1 MTFLSRILGL
11 VRDFII
17 ARYFGANDLSDAFLV
32 AFRIPN
38 FFRRL
43 FAEGAFSQAFIPIL
57 ADAKAK
63 QQRTAYNQLDR
74 PRLVNQQQRDY
85 SQFFVSR
92 MLTGAEFSGTA
103 FDAALDFQVNQ
114 ALDLS
119 IADYNESIEYDEVRN
134 QSLLLEAR
142 GRGERYRGQLTAG
155 VQLARAGGSLL
166 EMVRTS

>member
-1 MTFLSRILGL
+1 MA
-11 VRDFII
+11 FIGNI
-17 ARYFGANDLSDAFLV
+17 V
-32 AFRIPN
+32 
-38 FFRRL
+38 
-43 FAEGAFSQAFIPIL
+43 GAFAAQQIGEYNAQLYNQQAAY
-57 ADAKAK
+57 ADAKAQ
-63 QQRTAYNQLDR
+63 QQRAAYNQLDR
-74 PRLVNQQQRDY
+74 PRLVKQQQRDY
-85 SQFFVSR
+85 SNFFVSR
-92 MLTGAEFSGTA
+92 LVSGAEFSGTA

-155 VQLARAGGSLL
+155 VQLAKAGGSLL

>member
-1 MTFLSRILGL
+1 M
-11 VRDFII
+11 
-17 ARYFGANDLSDAFLV
+17 
-32 AFRIPN
+32 
-38 FFRRL
+38 
-43 FAEGAFSQAFIPIL
+43 AFIGNIVGAYAAQQIGEYNAQL
-57 ADAKAK
+57 YNQQAAYADAKAK

-119 IADYNESIEYDEVRN
+119 IADYNESIEYDEARN
-134 QSLLLEAR
+134 QSLLLQAR
-142 GRGERYRGQLTAG
+142 AEGERYRGQLTAG
-155 VQLARAGGSLL
+155 VQLAKAGGSLL
-166 EMVRTS
+166 GDLNF

>member
-1 MTFLSRILGL
+1 MA
-11 VRDFII
+11 FIGNI
-17 ARYFGANDLSDAFLV
+17 V
-32 AFRIPN
+32 
-38 FFRRL
+38 
-43 FAEGAFSQAFIPIL
+43 GAFAAQQIGEYNAQLYNQQAAY
-57 ADAKAK
+57 ADAKAQ
-63 QQRTAYNQLDR
+63 QQRAAYNQLDR
-74 PRLVNQQQRDY
+74 PRLVKQQQRDY
-85 SQFFVSR
+85 SNFFVSR
-92 MLTGAEFSGTA
+92 LVSGAEFSGTA

>member
-1 MTFLSRILGL
+1 M
-11 VRDFII
+11 
-17 ARYFGANDLSDAFLV
+17 
-32 AFRIPN
+32 
-38 FFRRL
+38 
-43 FAEGAFSQAFIPIL
+43 AFIGNIVGAYAAQQIGEYNATL
-57 ADAKAK
+57 YNQQAAYADAKAK

-119 IADYNESIEYDEVRN
+119 IADYNESIEYDEAIN
-134 QSLLLEAR
+134 QSLLLQSRAE
-142 GRGERYRGQLTAG
+142 GERYKGQLTAG
-155 VQLARAGGSLL
+155 VQLAKAGGSLL
-166 EMVRTS
+166 SEWN

>member
-1 MTFLSRILGL
+1 M
-11 VRDFII
+11 
-17 ARYFGANDLSDAFLV
+17 
-32 AFRIPN
+32 
-38 FFRRL
+38 
-43 FAEGAFSQAFIPIL
+43 AFIGNIVGAYAAQQIGEYNATL
-57 ADAKAK
+57 YNQQAAYADAKAQ

-119 IADYNESIEYDEVRN
+119 IADYNESIEYDEAIN
-134 QSLLLEAR
+134 QSLLLQSRAE
-142 GRGERYRGQLTAG
+142 GERYKGQLTAG
-155 VQLARAGGSLL
+155 VQLAKAGGSLL
-166 EMVRTS
+166 SEWN

>member
-1 MTFLSRILGL
+1 M
-11 VRDFII
+11 
-17 ARYFGANDLSDAFLV
+17 
-32 AFRIPN
+32 
-38 FFRRL
+38 
-43 FAEGAFSQAFIPIL
+43 AFIGNIVGAYAAQQIGEYNAQL
-57 ADAKAK
+57 YNQQAAYADAKAK

-119 IADYNESIEYDEVRN
+119 IADYNESIEYDEARN
-134 QSLLLEAR
+134 QSLLLKSRAE
-142 GRGERYRGQLTAG
+142 GERYRGQLTAG
-155 VQLARAGGSLL
+155 VQLAKAGGSLL
-166 EMVRTS
+166 GDLNL

>member
-1 MTFLSRILGL
+1 M
-11 VRDFII
+11 
-17 ARYFGANDLSDAFLV
+17 
-32 AFRIPN
+32 
-38 FFRRL
+38 
-43 FAEGAFSQAFIPIL
+43 AFIGNIVGAYAAQQIGEYNATL
-57 ADAKAK
+57 YNQQAAYADAKAQ

-119 IADYNESIEYDEVRN
+119 IADYNESIEYDEAIN
-134 QSLLLEAR
+134 QSLLLQSRAE
-142 GRGERYRGQLTAG
+142 GERYRGQLTAG
-155 VQLARAGGSLL
+155 VQLAKAGGSLL
-166 EMVRTS
+166 GDLNL

>member
-1 MTFLSRILGL
+1 M
-11 VRDFII
+11 
-17 ARYFGANDLSDAFLV
+17 
-32 AFRIPN
+32 
-38 FFRRL
+38 
-43 FAEGAFSQAFIPIL
+43 AFIGNIVGAYAAQQIGEYNAQL
-57 ADAKAK
+57 YNQQAAYADAKAK

-119 IADYNESIEYDEVRN
+119 IADYNESIEYDEAIN
-134 QSLLLEAR
+134 QSLLLKSRAE
-142 GRGERYRGQLTAG
+142 GERYRGQLTAG
-155 VQLARAGGSLL
+155 VQLAKAGGSLL
-166 EMVRTS
+166 SEWN

>member
-1 MTFLSRILGL
+1 MA
-11 VRDFII
+11 FIGNI
-17 ARYFGANDLSDAFLV
+17 V
-32 AFRIPN
+32 
-38 FFRRL
+38 
-43 FAEGAFSQAFIPIL
+43 GAFAAQQIGEYNATLYNQQAAY

-119 IADYNESIEYDEVRN
+119 IADYNESIEYDEAIN
-134 QSLLLEAR
+134 QSLLLQSRAE
-142 GRGERYRGQLTAG
+142 GERYRGQLTAG
-155 VQLARAGGSLL
+155 VQLAKAGGSLL
-166 EMVRTS
+166 GDLNY

>member
-1 MTFLSRILGL
+1 M
-11 VRDFII
+11 
-17 ARYFGANDLSDAFLV
+17 
-32 AFRIPN
+32 
-38 FFRRL
+38 
-43 FAEGAFSQAFIPIL
+43 AFIGNIVGAYAAQQIGEYNAQL
-57 ADAKAK
+57 YNQQAAYADAKAK

-119 IADYNESIEYDEVRN
+119 IADYNESIEYDEAIN
-134 QSLLLEAR
+134 QSLLLQSRAE
-142 GRGERYRGQLTAG
+142 GERYRGQLTAG
-155 VQLARAGGSLL
+155 VQLAKAAGSLL
-166 EMVRTS
+166 SGAN

>member
-1 MTFLSRILGL
+1 M
-11 VRDFII
+11 
-17 ARYFGANDLSDAFLV
+17 
-32 AFRIPN
+32 
-38 FFRRL
+38 
-43 FAEGAFSQAFIPIL
+43 AFIGNIVGAYAAQQIGEYNAQL
-57 ADAKAK
+57 YNQQAAYADAKAK

-119 IADYNESIEYDEVRN
+119 IADYNESIEYDESIN
-134 QSLLLEAR
+134 QSLLLQSRAE
-142 GRGERYRGQLTAG
+142 GERYRGQLTAG
-155 VQLARAGGSLL
+155 VQLAKAGGSLL
-166 EMVRTS
+166 GDLNF

>member
-1 MTFLSRILGL
+1 M
-11 VRDFII
+11 
-17 ARYFGANDLSDAFLV
+17 
-32 AFRIPN
+32 
-38 FFRRL
+38 
-43 FAEGAFSQAFIPIL
+43 AFIGNIVGAYAAQQIGEYNAQL
-57 ADAKAK
+57 YNQQAAYADAKAK

-119 IADYNESIEYDEVRN
+119 IADYNESIEYDEARN
-134 QSLLLEAR
+134 QSLLLRSRAE
-142 GRGERYRGQLTAG
+142 GERYRGQLTAG
-155 VQLARAGGSLL
+155 VQLAKAGGSLL
-166 EMVRTS
+166 SEWN

>member
-1 MTFLSRILGL
+1 M
-11 VRDFII
+11 
-17 ARYFGANDLSDAFLV
+17 
-32 AFRIPN
+32 
-38 FFRRL
+38 
-43 FAEGAFSQAFIPIL
+43 AFIGNIVGAYAAQQIGEYNAQL
-57 ADAKAK
+57 YNQQAAYADAKAK

-119 IADYNESIEYDEVRN
+119 IADYNESIEYDEAIN
-134 QSLLLEAR
+134 QSLLLQSRAE
-142 GRGERYRGQLTAG
+142 GERYRGQLTAG
-155 VQLARAGGSLL
+155 VQLAKAGGSLL
-166 EMVRTS
+166 GDLNY

>member
-1 MTFLSRILGL
+1 M
-11 VRDFII
+11 
-17 ARYFGANDLSDAFLV
+17 
-32 AFRIPN
+32 
-38 FFRRL
+38 
-43 FAEGAFSQAFIPIL
+43 AFIGNIVGAYAAQQIGEYNATL
-57 ADAKAK
+57 YNQQAAYADAKAK

-119 IADYNESIEYDEVRN
+119 IADYNESIEYDEARN
-134 QSLLLEAR
+134 QSLLLKSRAE
-142 GRGERYRGQLTAG
+142 GERYRGQLTAG
-155 VQLARAGGSLL
+155 VQLAKAGGSLL
-166 EMVRTS
+166 GDLNL

>member
-1 MTFLSRILGL
+1 M
-11 VRDFII
+11 
-17 ARYFGANDLSDAFLV
+17 
-32 AFRIPN
+32 
-38 FFRRL
+38 
-43 FAEGAFSQAFIPIL
+43 AFIGNIVGAYAAQQIGEYNAQL
-57 ADAKAK
+57 YNQQAAYADAKAQ
-63 QQRTAYNQLDR
+63 QQRAAYNQLDR
-74 PRLVNQQQRDY
+74 PRLVKQQQRDY
-85 SQFFVSR
+85 SNFFVSR
-92 MLTGAEFSGTA
+92 LVSGAEFSGTA

>member
-1 MTFLSRILGL
+1 M
-11 VRDFII
+11 
-17 ARYFGANDLSDAFLV
+17 
-32 AFRIPN
+32 
-38 FFRRL
+38 
-43 FAEGAFSQAFIPIL
+43 AFIGNIVGAYAAQQIGEYNATL
-57 ADAKAK
+57 YNQQAAYADAKAK

-119 IADYNESIEYDEVRN
+119 IADYNESIEYDEAIN
-134 QSLLLEAR
+134 QSLLLQSRAE
-142 GRGERYRGQLTAG
+142 GERYRGQLTAG
-155 VQLARAGGSLL
+155 VQFAKAAGSLL
-166 EMVRTS
+166 SGAN